1 MFKGIIFL
9 ILIKAYNFLTLIHDR
24 IKLLAKQEGI
34 SISKLE
40 RELGVGVN
48 SLSTTLRRRSSVP
61 HTVIQSLAL
70 KYPKYSLSWLVLGVE
85 ESPQEQALNRIVEA
99 LEGLKK

>member
-9 ILIKAYNFLTLIHDR
+9 ILIKVYNFLTLIHDR

-61 HTVIQSLAL
+61 HTVIQPLAINNQSVVNINCL
-70 KYPKYSLSWLVLGVE
+70 TTS
-85 ESPQEQALNRIVEA
+85 
-99 LEGLKK
+99 